1 MAFAMSNAREDHFSR
16 MQKAL
21 EEGLKAIGAAQT
33 TDEADAARLRAQ
45 ARMEELNRM
54 WADTFCETQ
63 VV

>member
-1 MAFAMSNAREDHFSR
+1 MSFDVNRARTDHFTR

-33 TDEADAARLRAQ
+33 SDEADEARLRAQ

-54 WADTFCETQ
+54 WTESFPQEQ

>member
-1 MAFAMSNAREDHFSR
+1 MAFVTNNAREDHFSR

-54 WADTFCETQ
+54 WADTFSETQ